1 VPVNL
6 ASPAALGRN
15 RRVQRMSLMYQEVL
29 LTDDHPKGTV
39 EPGNGTHLA
48 EVE

>member
-6 ASPAALGRN
+6 ASPDALERN
-15 RRVQRMSLMYQEVL
+15 RRVQRTRLMYQEVL

-39 EPGNGTHLA
+39 EPGNDTHRA